1 MNSKKNPVSIAVK
14 TALVGGLVVLS
25 TQAIAAP
32 PPWAQARTLPAR
44 HQPARQYDEARV
56 VEVDP
61 IVRRVRVET
70 PRRECWDEVR
80 SEAPRGA
87 RQATVGG
94 TIVGGIIGGVLGS
107 QIGHGRGQ
115 DAATIAG
122 TLIGS
127 SIGRDT
133 AARRTA
139 GPAEE
144 YTVERCQ
151 TRYEDTYE
159 ERVDGYRVTYEYQGR
174 EYTTQLPYDPGDHIR
189 VKVAVSPAEY

>member
-1 MNSKKNPVSIAVK
+1 MNRKKNFVSTAVK
-14 TALVGGLVVLS
+14 TALVGGLAFLS
-25 TQAIAAP
+25 TQANAAP
-32 PPWAQARTLPAR
+32 PPWAQAR

-80 SEAPRGA
+80 TEYPESVR
-87 RQATVGG
+87 RDTVGG

-107 QIGHGRGQ
+107 QVGHGRGQ

-122 TLIGS
+122 TLIGA

-133 AARRTA
+133 AGRRSA
-139 GPAEE
+139 GNSAPEE
-144 YTVERCQ
+144 YTVERCR